1 MVPLLEASQ
10 LILSTMPC
18 CSVDLISASSRV
30 TPSSS
35 EAMESTDS
43 SLEKQT
49 KESAMNI
56 RPVTMNDFEEALAM
70 LQGRSS
76 LEGGNPTQFAVS
88 YQI

>member
-1 MVPLLEASQ
+1 
-10 LILSTMPC
+10 
-18 CSVDLISASSRV
+18 
-30 TPSSS
+30 
-35 EAMESTDS
+35 MESTDS

-70 LQGRSS
+70 LQGRRS
-76 LEGGNPTQFAVS
+76 LEGGNTTQFAVS